1 MTLLYPNT
9 NNPWYTPPYQHLLTN
24 INPHTREHY
33 ITPILTIMRK
43 YLKFRILA
51 GVGHNHHPT
60 AAVPYHRG
68 YTPPI
73 CLILNTFCGL
83 RFCAYFFTIYVIY
96 SSVWSRVRSLYRVI
110 CVGGKWKFTYLW
122 LYIWGV
128 ERDSASE
135 RIKPDKFAFD
145 GRS

>member
-1 MTLLYPNT
+1 MVYP
-9 NNPWYTPPYQHLLTN
+9 PPYQHLLTN

-110 CVGGKWKFTYLW
+110 CVGGNGNLLICGCIYGASKGTAQVSVSNLTS
-122 LYIWGV
+122 LL
-128 ERDSASE
+128 SADVM
-135 RIKPDKFAFD
+135 K
-145 GRS
+145 